1 MKLADA
7 LVLTLRDWG
16 VRYVFGV
23 SGANIEHLHDAIHR
37 HGQGELFSVLA
48 KTETGAAF
56 MADCRARVH
65 KTLAVCCATAGG
77 GMLNLAVGI
86 AESYAEAVPV
96 LAIVG
101 QPPTALEGRGAF
113 QDSSGIGNCVDAVQ
127 LWRSISKYV
136 GKIRTPH
143 DFWPMLRDAVVA
155 ATSGRQ
161 GPAVLLVPRDLY
173 DQEVGPLPVDWPGD
187 LSSFSRSRPVAIGEV
202 MPLLAAIRSAR
213 RPLLLIGQGT
223 RRSDDSGAVEAF
235 ARAVGLPVVTT
246 MSARGDF
253 PHDDPLYL
261 GTVGAAGHPSAHEYL
276 RDQADLII
284 TAGASLEVMT
294 RSPVERSF
302 KDKRF
307 AVIDVDPEAI
317 HRILEPEITIYAD
330 VGRAFRAL
338 LDLLERTPI
347 SPFPPVRGYTRSC
360 YEPRLAPAIPGD
372 EQGSAGAD
380 TLLQS
385 EALAILEAY
394 LPRNG
399 HVVFDAGNCAAAAM
413 HYLSVP
419 PGSTSTIALGMG
431 GMGYSIPGAIGA
443 QLGSEP
449 GTRTTVI
456 CGDGAFL
463 MLGLE
468 VNTAVDLGLPVLFV
482 VFNNAMHGMCV
493 TRQQLLFQSRIE
505 AVRYPASDFATVAR
519 GLAPEGRLWTGSAS
533 TPQEMRERL
542 SDYHDN
548 HPGVPGVLDLRL
560 LREETPPFAPFLGA
574 DAPTIP
580 ASAFSAHQ
588 RGSSPA

>member
-7 LVLTLRDWG
+7 LVEMLRDWD
-16 VRYVFGV
+16 VQYVFGV

-37 HGQGELFSVLA
+37 HGQGKLVSVLA
-48 KTETGAAF
+48 RTEMGAAF

-65 KTLAVCCATAGG
+65 RRLSVCCATSGG

-101 QPPTALEGRGAF
+101 QPPTSLEGRGAF
-113 QDSSGIGNCVDAVQ
+113 QDSSGIGNCVDAVL

-136 GKIRTPH
+136 GKIRSPH
-143 DFWPMLRDAVVA
+143 DFWPMLREAVVA

-161 GPAVLLVPRDLY
+161 GPAVLLVPRDLF
-173 DQEVGPLPVDWPGD
+173 DQEVSPPPVDWPSD
-187 LSSFSRSRPVAIGEV
+187 LQSFCRSRPVGIGEV
-202 MPLLAAIRSAR
+202 MPLLEAIRSAR
-213 RPLLLIGQGT
+213 RPLLLVGQGV
-223 RRSDDSGAVEAF
+223 RRSDDAGAVEAF

-246 MSARGDF
+246 MSARADF
-253 PHDDPLYL
+253 PNDDPLYL
-261 GTVGAAGHPSAHEYL
+261 GTVGAAGHPSAHAYL
-276 RDQADLII
+276 RDEADLVIA
-284 TAGASLEVMT
+284 AGATLDVMT
-294 RSPVERSF
+294 RAAVEKSF

-307 AVIDVDPEAI
+307 VVIDVDPEAI
-317 HRILEPEITIYAD
+317 HRVLQPEITLYAD

-338 LDLLERTPI
+338 LDLLERRPMSPLPPI
-347 SPFPPVRGYTRSC
+347 EGYTRRC

-372 EQGSAGAD
+372 DPGAAGPD

-385 EALAILEAY
+385 EALAILAEF
-394 LPRNG
+394 LPAKG
-399 HVVFDAGNCAAAAM
+399 HVVLDAGNCAAAAM
-413 HYLSVP
+413 HYLPVP
-419 PGSTSTIALGMG
+419 EGSTSTIALGMG

-456 CGDGAFL
+456 CGDGSFL

-468 VNTAVDLGLPVLFV
+468 VHTAVDLGLPILFV

-493 TRQQLLFQSRIE
+493 TRQQLLFESRIE
-505 AVRYPASDFATVAR
+505 AVRYPEVDFAALAG
-519 GLAPEGRLWTGSAS
+519 GLAPGDRLWVGSAS
-533 TPQEMRERL
+533 TPQELRERL
-542 SDYHDN
+542 SDYRDN
-548 HPGVPGVLDLRL
+548 HRDVPGVLDLRL
-560 LREETPPFAPFLGA
+560 LREEIPPFAPFLGA

-580 ASAFSAHQ
+580 TSAFA
-588 RGSSPA
+588 A

>member
-37 HGQGELFSVLA
+37 HGQGELVSILA

-65 KTLAVCCATAGG
+65 RTLGVCCATSGG

-101 QPPTALEGRGAF
+101 QPPTSLEGRGAF
-113 QDSSGIGNCVDAVQ
+113 QDSSGIGHCVDAVQ
-127 LWRSISKYV
+127 LWRAISKYV

-143 DFWPMLRDAVVA
+143 DFWPMLRDAVVT
-155 ATSGRQ
+155 ATSARQ
-161 GPAVLLVPRDLY
+161 GPAVLLVPRDLF
-173 DQEVGPLPVDWPGD
+173 DQEVGPPPADWPGD
-187 LSSFSRSRPVAIGEV
+187 LSSFSRSRQVSVSE
-202 MPLLAAIRSAR
+202 MKPLLEAIRSAR
-213 RPLLLIGQGT
+213 RPLLLIGQGA
-223 RRSDDSGAVEAF
+223 RRSDDAGAVGAF
-235 ARAVGLPVVTT
+235 AHAIGLPVVTT

-253 PHDDPLYL
+253 PNDDPLYL
-261 GTVGAAGHPSAHEYL
+261 GTVGAAGHPSAHEYM

-284 TAGASLEVMT
+284 TAGASLDVMT

-307 AVIDVDPEAI
+307 AVVDVDPEAI

-338 LDLLERTPI
+338 LDLLERTPM
-347 SPFPPVRGYTRSC
+347 SPFPPVGGYSRRL

-372 EQGSAGAD
+372 DAQGALGGDA
-380 TLLQS
+380 LLQS
-385 EALAILEAY
+385 EALAILEDY
-394 LPRNG
+394 LPRDG

-413 HYLSVP
+413 HYLSAP

-443 QLGSEP
+443 QLGSEA
-449 GTRTTVI
+449 GSRTTVI

-468 VNTAVDLGLPVLFV
+468 VHTAVDLGLPVLFV

-505 AVRYPASDFATVAR
+505 AVRYPAADFATIAR
-519 GLAPEGRLWTGSAS
+519 GLAPEGRLWVGSAS
-533 TPQEMRERL
+533 TPQELRERL
-542 SDYHDN
+542 RDYHD
-548 HPGVPGVLDLRL
+548 HHHGVPGVLDLRL
-560 LREETPPFAPFLGA
+560 AHEEIPPFAPFLGA

-580 ASAFSAHQ
+580 ASAFGP
-588 RGSSPA
+588 R

>member
-7 LVLTLRDWG
+7 LVQTLRDWE
-16 VRYVFGV
+16 VQYVFGV

-37 HGQGELFSVLA
+37 HGEGKLISVLA

-65 KTLAVCCATAGG
+65 KRLAVCCATAGG

-101 QPPTALEGRGAF
+101 QPPTSLEGRGAF

-127 LWRSISKYV
+127 LWRAISKYV

-173 DQEVGPLPVDWPGD
+173 DQEVGPPPADWPGD
-187 LSSFSRSRPVAIGEV
+187 LASFCRSRPIGIGEV
-202 MPLLAAIRSAR
+202 MPLLEAIRSAR
-213 RPLLLIGQGT
+213 RPLLLIGQGA
-223 RRSDDSGAVEAF
+223 RRSDDGGAVEAF
-235 ARAVGLPVVTT
+235 ARATGIPVVTT

-253 PHDDPLYL
+253 PNDDRLYL
-261 GTVGAAGHPSAHEYL
+261 GTIGAAGHPSAHAYL
-276 RDQADLII
+276 RDEADLII
-284 TAGASLEVMT
+284 AAGATLDIMT
-294 RSPVERSF
+294 RSAVERSF

-307 AVIDVDPEAI
+307 AVVDVDPEAI
-317 HRILEPEITIYAD
+317 HRILQPEITLYAD

-338 LDLLERTPI
+338 LDLLER
-347 SPFPPVRGYTRSC
+347 SPMSPLPPVEGYSRTL

-372 EQGSAGAD
+372 EPAAARPD
-380 TLLQS
+380 ALLQS
-385 EALAILEAY
+385 EALAILGAY
-394 LPRNG
+394 LPTQG
-399 HVVFDAGNCAAAAM
+399 HVVLDAGNCAAAAM

-419 PGSTSTIALGMG
+419 PGTSSTIALGMG
-431 GMGYSIPGAIGA
+431 GMGYAIPGAIGA
-443 QLGSEP
+443 QLGSAP

-468 VNTAVDLGLPVLFV
+468 VHTAVDLGLPVLFV

-493 TRQQLLFQSRIE
+493 TRQQLLFESRIE
-505 AVRYPASDFATVAR
+505 AVRYPGVDFATLAR
-519 GLAPEGRLWTGSAS
+519 GLAPEDRLWVGAAS
-533 TPQEMRERL
+533 TPEELRERL
-542 SDYHDN
+542 RDYHEN
-548 HPGVPGVLDLRL
+548 HTLLPGVLDLRL
-560 LREETPPFAPFLGA
+560 VREEIPPFAPFLGP

-580 ASAFSAHQ
+580 APSFGAA
-588 RGSSPA
+588 